1 MKLPFKYIAILVIVS
16 LAGIFAYQAYWL
28 TGLYHT
34 MHSEMERDITEAMRM
49 SDYNEMM
56 IRVDKMK
63 QDDINHG
70 EVSVSAGYSDD
81 GKSFVRSST
90 TISREDSL
98 DNTTLH
104 ETFMPKGDSV
114 YVTHPNDSTRVEVS
128 VRKNVPLLTKE
139 DSVLFIDQ
147 HRETD
152 KVRWMSADSARERLE
167 EAVKDS
173 DSSPQSALSAKGG
186 LDVILRDQN
195 SMLELAT
202 YFQRGLHSGLDII
215 SDPDVLLYDSL
226 LTSFLHDRN
235 INLPHRLLHLH
246 KGSKWD
252 STILYIDTLVNI
264 GTPGYVPTSKAVEY
278 NYSFD
283 INTSQS
289 YRLIMEPAG
298 TLVLRQMSGIL
309 TTSFVIL
316 IVLAFSFWLLIRT
329 ILKQK
334 TLEEM
339 KSDFTN
345 NITHELKTPIAVAYA
360 ANDALLNFN
369 QAEEKAQRDKYL
381 RICQE
386 QLQRLSGLVEQI
398 LSMSMERRRTFRL
411 HPEEF
416 AIRDILETLIEQH
429 KLKAESSVHI
439 SVDIEPEDLS
449 VLADRTHFS
458 NIISNLID
466 NAIKYSHGEA
476 EVAIHCRKV
485 TVEGQ
490 NEQTEISV
498 SAHGIG
504 IAPEKQKHIY
514 YLTAGNF
521 ETAVSSPYLE
531 TFRRKGV
538 EVLLMTQR
546 IDEWMMQGMT
556 EFEGHEFIPVT
567 ASDLKLGE
575 LADSEEEKKHE
586 EVVRESS
593 GLVERIKQALGDR
606 VEGVRVSSRLVASPS
621 CLVADADKRLTP
633 QMRRMLEAAGQQV
646 PEDKVT
652 LEINPSH
659 PLLKKAEAEKDQAGF
674 EKWCELMLDQAALAD
689 QGTVKDPARFV
700 KLMNELL
707 LK

>member
-316 IVLAFSFWLLIRT
+316 IVLAFSFWFLIRT

-360 ANDALLNFN
+360 ANDALQYALLNFN

-498 SAHGIG
+498 SDHGIG
-504 IAPEKQKHIY
+504 IAPEKQKHIFDKFY
-514 YLTAGNF
+514 RVPTGNLHDVKGYGLGLF
-521 ETAVSSPYLE
+521 YVKTMIEKHGGSVSVKSELGKGS
-531 TFRRKGV
+531 TF
-538 EVLLMTQR
+538 TIR
-546 IDEWMMQGMT
+546 I
-556 EFEGHEFIPVT
+556 
-567 ASDLKLGE
+567 
-575 LADSEEEKKHE
+575 
-586 EVVRESS
+586 
-593 GLVERIKQALGDR
+593 
-606 VEGVRVSSRLVASPS
+606 
-621 CLVADADKRLTP
+621 
-633 QMRRMLEAAGQQV
+633 
-646 PEDKVT
+646 
-652 LEINPSH
+652 
-659 PLLKKAEAEKDQAGF
+659 
-674 EKWCELMLDQAALAD
+674 
-689 QGTVKDPARFV
+689 
-700 KLMNELL
+700 
-707 LK
+707 

>member
-202 YFQRGLHSGLDII
+202 YLQRGLHSGLDII
-215 SDPDVLLYDSL
+215 SDPDVVLYDSL

-283 INTSQS
+283 INTNQS

-298 TLVLRQMSGIL
+298 MLVLRQMSGIL

-316 IVLAFSFWLLIRT
+316 IVLAFSFWFLIRT

-411 HPEEF
+411 PPEEF
-416 AIRDILETLIEQH
+416 AIRDLLEPLIEQH
-429 KLKAESSVHI
+429 KLKADSSVHI

-498 SAHGIG
+498 SDHGIG
-504 IAPEKQKHIY
+504 IAPEKQKALLSIDDSA
-514 YLTAGNF
+514 LQKGKGKGRSAAAKEGQG
-521 ETAVSSPYLE
+521 SSKQADKEKRPRE
-531 TFRRKGV
+531 RKRDAAAV
-538 EVLLMTQR
+538 EVPTDVL
-546 IDEWMMQGMT
+546 
-556 EFEGHEFIPVT
+556 HP
-567 ASDLKLGE
+567 E
-575 LADSEEEKKHE
+575 LYN
-586 EVVRESS
+586 
-593 GLVERIKQALGDR
+593 
-606 VEGVRVSSRLVASPS
+606 RLVAW
-621 CLVADADKRLTP
+621 R
-633 QMRRMLEAAGQQV
+633 
-646 PEDKVT
+646 
-652 LEINPSH
+652 N
-659 PLLKKAEAEKDQAGF
+659 AEASALGLPVYTVIQQKAILGISNLLPSDKAMLVRIPYFGKKGAEKYGDVILEMVRVYRK
-674 EKWCELMLDQAALAD
+674 EKGLAE
-689 QGTVKDPARFV
+689 P
-700 KLMNELL
+700 ELL
-707 LK
+707 

>member
-202 YFQRGLHSGLDII
+202 YLQRGLHSGLDII
-215 SDPDVLLYDSL
+215 SDPDVVLYDSL

-283 INTSQS
+283 INTNQS

-298 TLVLRQMSGIL
+298 MLVLRQMSGIL
-309 TTSFVIL
+309 TTSFVI
-316 IVLAFSFWLLIRT
+316 LIRT

-369 QAEEKAQRDKYL
+369 QAEEKAKRDKYL

-498 SAHGIG
+498 SDHGIG
-504 IAPEKQKHIY
+504 IAPEKQKHIFDKFY
-514 YLTAGNF
+514 RVPTGNLHDVKGYGLGLF
-521 ETAVSSPYLE
+521 YVKTMIEKHGGSVSVKSELGKGS
-531 TFRRKGV
+531 TF
-538 EVLLMTQR
+538 TIR
-546 IDEWMMQGMT
+546 I
-556 EFEGHEFIPVT
+556 
-567 ASDLKLGE
+567 
-575 LADSEEEKKHE
+575 
-586 EVVRESS
+586 
-593 GLVERIKQALGDR
+593 
-606 VEGVRVSSRLVASPS
+606 
-621 CLVADADKRLTP
+621 
-633 QMRRMLEAAGQQV
+633 
-646 PEDKVT
+646 
-652 LEINPSH
+652 
-659 PLLKKAEAEKDQAGF
+659 
-674 EKWCELMLDQAALAD
+674 
-689 QGTVKDPARFV
+689 
-700 KLMNELL
+700 
-707 LK
+707 

>member
-202 YFQRGLHSGLDII
+202 YLQRGLHSGLDII
-215 SDPDVLLYDSL
+215 SDPDVVLYDSL

-283 INTSQS
+283 INTNQS

-298 TLVLRQMSGIL
+298 MLVLRQMSGIL

-316 IVLAFSFWLLIRT
+316 IVLAFSFWFLIRT

-360 ANDALLNFN
+360 LLNFN
-369 QAEEKAQRDKYL
+369 QAEEKAKRDKYL

-498 SAHGIG
+498 SDHGIG
-504 IAPEKQKHIY
+504 IAPEKQKHIFDKFY
-514 YLTAGNF
+514 RVPTGNLHDVKGYGLGLF
-521 ETAVSSPYLE
+521 YVKTMIEKHGGSVSVKSELGKGS
-531 TFRRKGV
+531 TF
-538 EVLLMTQR
+538 TIR
-546 IDEWMMQGMT
+546 I
-556 EFEGHEFIPVT
+556 
-567 ASDLKLGE
+567 
-575 LADSEEEKKHE
+575 
-586 EVVRESS
+586 
-593 GLVERIKQALGDR
+593 
-606 VEGVRVSSRLVASPS
+606 
-621 CLVADADKRLTP
+621 
-633 QMRRMLEAAGQQV
+633 
-646 PEDKVT
+646 
-652 LEINPSH
+652 
-659 PLLKKAEAEKDQAGF
+659 
-674 EKWCELMLDQAALAD
+674 
-689 QGTVKDPARFV
+689 
-700 KLMNELL
+700 
-707 LK
+707 

>member
-202 YFQRGLHSGLDII
+202 YLQRGLHSGLDII
-215 SDPDVLLYDSL
+215 SDPDVVLYDSL

-283 INTSQS
+283 INTNQS

-298 TLVLRQMSGIL
+298 MLVLRQMSGIL

-316 IVLAFSFWLLIRT
+316 IVLAFSFWFLIRT

-369 QAEEKAQRDKYL
+369 QAEEKAKRDKYL

-466 NAIKYSHGEA
+466 NAVKYSKEEA
-476 EVAIHCRKV
+476 ELSISCRQTGGTV
-485 TVEGQ
+485 TV
-490 NEQTEISV
+490 SV
-498 SAHGIG
+498 TDRGIG
-504 IAPEKQKHIY
+504 IPLDKQKHIFDKFY
-514 YLTAGNF
+514 RVPTGN
-521 ETAVSSPYLE
+521 LHNI
-531 TFRRKGV
+531 KGYGLGLFYVKSMV
-538 EVLLMTQR
+538 E
-546 IDEWMMQGMT
+546 
-556 EFEGHEFIPVT
+556 
-567 ASDLKLGE
+567 
-575 LADSEEEKKHE
+575 KH
-586 EVVRESS
+586 
-593 GLVERIKQALGDR
+593 GGTI
-606 VEGVRVSSRLVASPS
+606 
-621 CLVADADKRLTP
+621 
-633 QMRRMLEAAGQQV
+633 
-646 PEDKVT
+646 
-652 LEINPSH
+652 
-659 PLLKKAEAEKDQAGF
+659 
-674 EKWCELMLDQAALAD
+674 
-689 QGTVKDPARFV
+689 TVKSEPDKGSTFTIT
-700 KLMNELL
+700 L
-707 LK
+707 

>member
-98 DNTTLH
+98 DNATLH

-215 SDPDVLLYDSL
+215 SDPDVVLYDSL

-283 INTSQS
+283 INTNQS

-298 TLVLRQMSGIL
+298 MLVLRQMSGIL

-316 IVLAFSFWLLIRT
+316 IVLAFSFWFLIRT

-476 EVAIHCRKV
+476 EVTIHCRKMA
-485 TVEGQ
+485 VEGQ

-498 SAHGIG
+498 SDHGIG
-504 IAPEKQKHIY
+504 ISPEKQKHKIGR
-514 YLTAGNF
+514 AH
-521 ETAVSSPYLE
+521 V
-531 TFRRKGV
+531 
-538 EVLLMTQR
+538 
-546 IDEWMMQGMT
+546 
-556 EFEGHEFIPVT
+556 
-567 ASDLKLGE
+567 
-575 LADSEEEKKHE
+575 
-586 EVVRESS
+586 
-593 GLVERIKQALGDR
+593 
-606 VEGVRVSSRLVASPS
+606 
-621 CLVADADKRLTP
+621 
-633 QMRRMLEAAGQQV
+633 
-646 PEDKVT
+646 
-652 LEINPSH
+652 
-659 PLLKKAEAEKDQAGF
+659 
-674 EKWCELMLDQAALAD
+674 
-689 QGTVKDPARFV
+689 
-700 KLMNELL
+700 
-707 LK
+707 

>member
-1 MKLPFKYIAILVIVS
+1 M
-16 LAGIFAYQAYWL
+16 
-28 TGLYHT
+28 
-34 MHSEMERDITEAMRM
+34 
-49 SDYNEMM
+49 
-56 IRVDKMK
+56 
-63 QDDINHG
+63 
-70 EVSVSAGYSDD
+70 
-81 GKSFVRSST
+81 
-90 TISREDSL
+90 
-98 DNTTLH
+98 
-104 ETFMPKGDSV
+104 
-114 YVTHPNDSTRVEVS
+114 
-128 VRKNVPLLTKE
+128 
-139 DSVLFIDQ
+139 
-147 HRETD
+147 
-152 KVRWMSADSARERLE
+152 
-167 EAVKDS
+167 
-173 DSSPQSALSAKGG
+173 
-186 LDVILRDQN
+186 
-195 SMLELAT
+195 
-202 YFQRGLHSGLDII
+202 
-215 SDPDVLLYDSL
+215 LYDSL

-316 IVLAFSFWLLIRT
+316 IVLAFSFWFLIRT

-458 NIISNLID
+458 NIISNLIE
-466 NAIKYSHGEA
+466 NAIKYSGK
-476 EVAIHCRKV
+476 EVRIDLSCIQKGH
-485 TVEGQ
+485 TLTIQ
-490 NEQTEISV
+490 ITDN
-498 SAHGIG
+498 GIG
-504 IAPEKQKHIY
+504 IPPAEQSKVFDKFYRGNHIPDR
-514 YLTAGNF
+514 N
-521 ETAVSSPYLE
+521 
-531 TFRRKGV
+531 
-538 EVLLMTQR
+538 
-546 IDEWMMQGMT
+546 
-556 EFEGHEFIPVT
+556 IPGIG
-567 ASDLKLGE
+567 LG
-575 LADSEEEKKHE
+575 LSY
-586 EVVRESS
+586 
-593 GLVERIKQALGDR
+593 
-606 VEGVRVSSRLVASPS
+606 
-621 CLVADADKRLTP
+621 
-633 QMRRMLEAAGQQV
+633 
-646 PEDKVT
+646 
-652 LEINPSH
+652 
-659 PLLKKAEAEKDQAGF
+659 
-674 EKWCELMLDQAALAD
+674 
-689 QGTVKDPARFV
+689 V
-700 KLMNELL
+700 KLLTEAHHGHVSLTSQMSKGTTFSIVLPQ
-707 LK
+707 

>member
-128 VRKNVPLLTKE
+128 VR
-139 DSVLFIDQ
+139 
-147 HRETD
+147 
-152 KVRWMSADSARERLE
+152 
-167 EAVKDS
+167 DS

-215 SDPDVLLYDSL
+215 SDPDVMLYDSL

-289 YRLIMEPAG
+289 YRLIMEPVG
-298 TLVLRQMSGIL
+298 MLVLRQMSGIL
-309 TTSFVIL
+309 TTSFIIL
-316 IVLAFSFWLLIRT
+316 IVLAFSFWFLIRT

-498 SAHGIG
+498 SDHGIG
-504 IAPEKQKHIY
+504 IAPEKQKHIFDKFY
-514 YLTAGNF
+514 RVPTGNLHDVKGYGLGLFYVKTMIEKHGGSVSVKSELGKGSTFTIRILLHYLLGYFT
-521 ETAVSSPYLE
+521 
-531 TFRRKGV
+531 
-538 EVLLMTQR
+538 LLVKELYITCNK
-546 IDEWMMQGMT
+546 
-556 EFEGHEFIPVT
+556 
-567 ASDLKLGE
+567 SDNYGK
-575 LADSEEEKKHE
+575 DN
-586 EVVRESS
+586 RTS
-593 GLVERIKQALGDR
+593 G
-606 VEGVRVSSRLVASPS
+606 
-621 CLVADADKRLTP
+621 
-633 QMRRMLEAAGQQV
+633 
-646 PEDKVT
+646 
-652 LEINPSH
+652 
-659 PLLKKAEAEKDQAGF
+659 
-674 EKWCELMLDQAALAD
+674 
-689 QGTVKDPARFV
+689 
-700 KLMNELL
+700 
-707 LK
+707 

>member
-316 IVLAFSFWLLIRT
+316 IVLAFSFWFLIRT

-485 TVEGQ
+485 TVEGRM
-490 NEQTEISV
+490 NRPKSPSATTV
-498 SAHGIG
+498 S
-504 IAPEKQKHIY
+504 
-514 YLTAGNF
+514 
-521 ETAVSSPYLE
+521 
-531 TFRRKGV
+531 
-538 EVLLMTQR
+538 VLLPRSRSTSS
-546 IDEWMMQGMT
+546 T
-556 EFEGHEFIPVT
+556 NST
-567 ASDLKLGE
+567 AYP
-575 LADSEEEKKHE
+575 
-586 EVVRESS
+586 
-593 GLVERIKQALGDR
+593 R
-606 VEGVRVSSRLVASPS
+606 VI
-621 CLVADADKRLTP
+621 CT
-633 QMRRMLEAAGQQV
+633 M
-646 PEDKVT
+646 
-652 LEINPSH
+652 
-659 PLLKKAEAEKDQAGF
+659 
-674 EKWCELMLDQAALAD
+674 
-689 QGTVKDPARFV
+689 
-700 KLMNELL
+700 
-707 LK
+707 

>member
-139 DSVLFIDQ
+139 DQ

-202 YFQRGLHSGLDII
+202 YLQRGLHSGLDII
-215 SDPDVLLYDSL
+215 SDPDVVLYDSL

-316 IVLAFSFWLLIRT
+316 IVLAFSFWFLIRT

-476 EVAIHCRKV
+476 EVTIHCRKMA
-485 TVEGQ
+485 VEGQ

-498 SAHGIG
+498 SDHGIG
-504 IAPEKQKHIY
+504 IAPEKQKHIFDKFY
-514 YLTAGNF
+514 RVPTGNLHDVKGYGLGLF
-521 ETAVSSPYLE
+521 YVKTMIEKHGGSVSVKSELGKGS
-531 TFRRKGV
+531 TF
-538 EVLLMTQR
+538 TIR
-546 IDEWMMQGMT
+546 I
-556 EFEGHEFIPVT
+556 
-567 ASDLKLGE
+567 
-575 LADSEEEKKHE
+575 
-586 EVVRESS
+586 
-593 GLVERIKQALGDR
+593 
-606 VEGVRVSSRLVASPS
+606 
-621 CLVADADKRLTP
+621 
-633 QMRRMLEAAGQQV
+633 
-646 PEDKVT
+646 
-652 LEINPSH
+652 
-659 PLLKKAEAEKDQAGF
+659 
-674 EKWCELMLDQAALAD
+674 
-689 QGTVKDPARFV
+689 
-700 KLMNELL
+700 
-707 LK
+707 